1 MDTKKEMKKTRPMRV
16 FIAVPSYWPSQD
28 GVANI
33 TGYLAEGLA
42 RRGHEVLVFT
52 SAGNG
57 GLQELPYQER
67 HAGVLIERMRVFVRW
82 PLILRGRDRKSTKRF
97 YRRRIASFAPDVL
110 IVVCSQTWTMD
121 WLHSGLDKIKCPKV
135 FYSHGYSN
143 LKETY
148 HIGEMLRKRNVLGA
162 AEQYLCK
169 RYYKNLYLDISK
181 YDLAIYLSKQSNA
194 AEYAREHMLTNGKV
208 LENAIDDAFFSGDMK
223 HEYSIEQGNKIRF
236 LFVANYGENKNQEM
250 LIRAYAKA
258 GIDKSE
264 LIFAGFEKNPYY
276 EKLEKLSEECL
287 KNQGKKKIVLN
298 AHLKREEILDLYRTA
313 DVFVCSSKSE
323 TWSIVAHEAAAAA
336 MPIISTDVGVYGEIE
351 GAFIVQNEE
360 EMQEAMEKL
369 YYSFEER
376 KRRGEAA
383 YRWLCTK
390 GCRIEDKVDWLEKEL
405 LALRERRKEVGEN

>member
-1 MDTKKEMKKTRPMRV
+1 
-16 FIAVPSYWPSQD
+16 
-28 GVANI
+28 
-33 TGYLAEGLA
+33 
-42 RRGHEVLVFT
+42 
-52 SAGNG
+52 
-57 GLQELPYQER
+57 
-67 HAGVLIERMRVFVRW
+67 
-82 PLILRGRDRKSTKRF
+82 
-97 YRRRIASFAPDVL
+97 
-110 IVVCSQTWTMD
+110 
-121 WLHSGLDKIKCPKV
+121 
-135 FYSHGYSN
+135 
-143 LKETY
+143 
-148 HIGEMLRKRNVLGA
+148 
-162 AEQYLCK
+162 
-169 RYYKNLYLDISK
+169 
-181 YDLAIYLSKQSNA
+181 
-194 AEYAREHMLTNGKV
+194 
-208 LENAIDDAFFSGDMK
+208 MK
-223 HEYSIEQGNKIRF
+223 HEYSSEPGNKIRF

-287 KNQGKKKIVLN
+287 KDQEKKKIVLN